1 MGDTEV
7 LAQIL
12 SRNESQGVSGA
23 TVAEGLT
30 GSGEAAPKV
39 MHPFSWQVSAG
50 CCQED
55 SILGYTDHSE
65 EQLECLYKM
74 AAGFPQSEWP
84 KRTRGRCS
92 VFYNLALEATH
103 LHFYN
108 IFLQ

>member
-12 SRNESQGVSGA
+12 SRNESQDVSGA

-30 GSGEAAPKV
+30 GAGEAAPEV

-50 CCQED
+50 CCQEG

-65 EQLECLYKM
+65 KQLECLYKWRL
-74 AAGFPQSEWP
+74 ASP
-84 KRTRGRCS
+84 KVNGPREQGVDAVS
-92 VFYNLALEATH
+92 F
-103 LHFYN
+103 
-108 IFLQ
+108 II